1 MCLLSNA
8 FFLFIIRLN
17 ANLPFVMTLVRFG
30 VKTYKVT
37 LPCAVVGK
45 PIVDNCLTGYNSCIF
60 AYGQTGSGK
69 THTMLGYLQEAV
81 GGGIGGIDHQVLYVL

>member
-1 MCLLSNA
+1 MLA
-8 FFLFIIRLN
+8 H
-17 ANLPFVMTLVRFG
+17 A
-30 VKTYKVT
+30 
-37 LPCAVVGK
+37 CAVVGK

-81 GGGIGGIDHQVLYVL
+81 GGGIGGTDHQVSSLFSLPSSDLLSLTSIAISAPVT